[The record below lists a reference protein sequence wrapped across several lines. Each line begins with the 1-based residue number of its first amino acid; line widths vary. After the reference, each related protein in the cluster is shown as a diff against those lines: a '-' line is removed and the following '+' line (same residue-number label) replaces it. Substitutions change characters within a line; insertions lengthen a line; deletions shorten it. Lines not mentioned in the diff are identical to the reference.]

1 MKLHDLIEQ
10 NRIEFLALCK
20 KRKVSK
26 LYAFGSS
33 ITSEFKEHSDIDFVV
48 DLDIEDPI
56 EFGETLLALWDELE
70 SLFDRRIDL
79 LTDDSI
85 SNPFLRK
92 SIDSTRKLV
101 YDGQGEKVL
110 I

>member
-1 MKLHDLIEQ
+1 MKLYDLIA
-10 NRIEFLALCK
+10 NKRSEFLAICK
-20 KRKVSK
+20 KHRVTK

-56 EFGETLLALWDELE
+56 EFGETLLALWDEFE
-70 SLFDRRIDL
+70 SLFERRIDL